1 VFGFAIERL
10 IHHPGLSF
18 LALLGVVLTV
28 GLVTNASF
36 FSQAVDKVILLQE
49 LDAFSGITGRPPFS
63 TSLYT
68 FVKGDAPISLQQAE
82 DLSDDLVA
90 AVTSEVGLPLQ
101 HLDLQV
107 HGGNMMLRP
116 RQGGSDFGGEDQYLG
131 SVDLAYATDISE
143 QMTILE
149 GSPLDADGASQ
160 GEVLDVWMHTRLA
173 EKMGIN
179 AGEELEFGPNMT
191 AESTTIRVVGIWKA
205 RDPADLYWFESP
217 DATLQN
223 VLLVRR
229 QDYIDHVQPQIA
241 SKTWYLSWHIILD
254 DSDIVPENAQA
265 YLTGFTRAEA
275 IILKYLP
282 GVRINTPPL
291 DPLASFVSRGNTLTV
306 LLLAF
311 NLPALGFLLYF
322 LVLSSTIIAQWQQ
335 RETATLVSRGMRARS
350 ILVLTL
356 VEELILFV
364 VGYPIGVAVGAVL
377 ALAMGNTSSFLSF
390 TSRPALP
397 ISFRGLNIPL
407 TLMALLVTLLA
418 RLIPAVRSARLSAIE
433 VDRERARP
441 VRPPFWYRAYLD
453 VILLVPTFYAYQQLQ
468 RQGSLSMLVKDR
480 PEDLYQ
486 DPLLVLLPALFILAI
501 SLISL
506 RLFPL
511 IMRGLDLI
519 ANVIPWTTPHLALR
533 QLSRSSLTYINP
545 LLLVITSLALGVYT
559 LSMAASLD
567 QWLVDRM
574 HYSVGTDLSFKV
586 WPVTTDDEVLRSS
599 TLTGEWVPLP
609 ANFAD
614 VPGIEAATRVGSYRM
629 TVELMGRGNISGRFM
644 AIDRWDFPR
653 VAWFRD
659 DFAQESLG
667 ALMNQMAQYQD
678 AVLVSREVMEQN
690 NLAIGDTVVIRV
702 GINYELYVEKPFTI
716 AGVYEYFPTVYEDD
730 QMTFI
735 GNLDDL
741 TFSVGMTV
749 PHDIWARMEPR
760 STGEDVAKALP
771 VTLRIQSSN
780 AAETA
785 KLVAKEQAKHERV
798 GVFGTLSVGFLSAV
812 VMAIM
817 GLLIYTYASLQERL
831 HRFTILRAVGLQRS
845 QISVQVI
852 LEYLFLTA
860 YGAVAGALVGSAASN
875 LFVPFFRITGEKGV
889 PLPPLIPIIA
899 ADKVRWLVLAF
910 VAVIVLMEVAV
921 IARALSRRAYVLLR
935 GVWG

>member
-1 VFGFAIERL
+1 
-10 IHHPGLSF
+10 
-18 LALLGVVLTV
+18 
-28 GLVTNASF
+28 
-36 FSQAVDKVILLQE
+36 
-49 LDAFSGITGRPPFS
+49 
-63 TSLYT
+63 
-68 FVKGDAPISLQQAE
+68 
-82 DLSDDLVA
+82 
-90 AVTSEVGLPLQ
+90 
-101 HLDLQV
+101 
-107 HGGNMMLRP
+107 
-116 RQGGSDFGGEDQYLG
+116 
-131 SVDLAYATDISE
+131 
-143 QMTILE
+143 
-149 GSPLDADGASQ
+149 
-160 GEVLDVWMHTRLA
+160 
-173 EKMGIN
+173 
-179 AGEELEFGPNMT
+179 
-191 AESTTIRVVGIWKA
+191 
-205 RDPADLYWFESP
+205 
-217 DATLQN
+217 
-223 VLLVRR
+223 
-229 QDYIDHVQPQIA
+229 
-241 SKTWYLSWHIILD
+241 
-254 DSDIVPENAQA
+254 
-265 YLTGFTRAEA
+265 
-275 IILKYLP
+275 
-282 GVRINTPPL
+282 
-291 DPLASFVSRGNTLTV
+291 
-306 LLLAF
+306 
-311 NLPALGFLLYF
+311 
-322 LVLSSTIIAQWQQ
+322 
-335 RETATLVSRGMRARS
+335 
-350 ILVLTL
+350 
-356 VEELILFV
+356 
-364 VGYPIGVAVGAVL
+364 
-377 ALAMGNTSSFLSF
+377 MGNTSSFLSF